1 MRFEPG
7 YLFGMALQTVPEPRK
22 VARDLFDLNLPRE
35 VLWTALMLVVVLN
48 AGLGVIAGMM
58 FPLDPRQMGTV
69 LASPV
74 LLGMVEAA
82 FMFGLSWAIY
92 LIGRMFGGQG
102 SLSDAII
109 TVVWMEAIFLALQAL
124 TLILTFFAPS
134 LAAITMVASVFL
146 FFWIL
151 SHFVTESHGFN
162 SAGLVFTAILGFMI
176 IAVFALSFILIL
188 LGVEPV
194 QITPPN

>member
-102 SLSDAII
+102 GLSDAII